1 MRECVTRARFYG
13 LAAIGDWMAGTKKK
27 YGHRMEPLE
36 VVQRGGTSAVTMR
49 LAGDFP
55 GSPVTVQ
62 FVFTI
67 AREDRIAGGQL
78 LTPA

>member
-1 MRECVTRARFYG
+1 MKLPAPIAGYVAAENSGDFASLGKVFAPMRECVTRATITGG

-49 LAGDFP
+49 PRG
-55 GSPVTVQ
+55 
-62 FVFTI
+62 
-67 AREDRIAGGQL
+67 
-78 LTPA
+78 